1 MEKQGEKD
9 MTVNEWKKK
18 IKSGKYTFPEW
29 AVRVYVLI
37 LAVIF
42 PFYESNQY
50 FSLLSDRTKFFQY
63 STTLL
68 VPVSYT
74 HLDVYK
80 RQTIKTSWRQ
90 EIPGPVM

>member
-68 VPVSYT
+68 V
-74 HLDVYK
+74 LILLAFFLM
-80 RQTIKTSWRQ
+80 QIKKQRTDLW
-90 EIPGPVM
+90 EHM